1 MRYFI
6 KEILSLFTFEV
17 LLARLTV
24 GLQLAVAGYR
34 GLDETTQIRCLTCVS
49 RIWKGGGGRTIA
61 VGVFIGGLGACPSCI
76 ESREFFFI

>member
-34 GLDETTQIRCLTCVS
+34 GLDETTEIRCLTCVF
-49 RIWKGGGGRTIA
+49 RIWKGGGGENNSSGRLYRGSGSMSLMQKI
-61 VGVFIGGLGACPSCI
+61 S
-76 ESREFFFI
+76 